1 MSCYFLKAINTVH
14 SIKKELITLFSRKQ
28 QILTS
33 SVTVEIDGKSF
44 FRRENSLPFLL
55 RLPTFYSLFVL
66 FIRI

>member
-1 MSCYFLKAINTVH
+1 MSCYLLKAINTVH

-44 FRRENSLPFLL
+44 FRRGNSPSLSPQITYFLFL
-55 RLPTFYSLFVL
+55 VCAFH
-66 FIRI
+66 